1 MRLRQRG
8 YLTEVAG
15 KVTGAY
21 KSKTGLGN
29 FKPGASLDSV
39 MSDVWLV
46 YLSNLAGVVVD
57 SLPSHLKT
65 NYVQQ
70 INSENFTEVKLEHE
84 GDQFSSWSIVISRD
98 GDRDFLAKVE
108 YPGGDRLTSMRQAYS
123 GGRGLNAIGRGIA
136 GMLLTLIEKN
146 KGG

>member
-1 MRLRQRG
+1 MKLRQRG
-8 YLTEVAG
+8 YLAEASG
-15 KVTGAY
+15 KITGAY
-21 KSKTGLGN
+21 KSKTGLKN
-29 FKPGASLDSV
+29 FKPGTSLDSV
-39 MSDVWLV
+39 MSDVWSV

-84 GDQFSSWSIVISRD
+84 GDQYSSWSIGISRD

-123 GGRGLNAIGRGIA
+123 GGRGLGAIGRSVA
-136 GMLLTLIEKN
+136 GMLLTLIGKN
-146 KGG
+146 RSR